1 MKGKL
6 IVLEGGEG
14 VGKTTQIKL
23 LFDYLKTYSCVFQE
37 LQKTGRFTDVVT
49 TIEPGGSNICS
60 QIRSVILQ
68 SYHEPYDELVD
79 SKTELLLYA
88 ADRAQHVNKVLK
100 PALEEGCLVLCD
112 RYIYST
118 IAYQGYGRGVDLD
131 LIHQLNEIATD
142 GLTPD
147 LTIWLDANPSVALKR
162 VSKRGAVDR
171 IEDEK
176 LEFHEKVRYG
186 YQTIWDADTNQTFK
200 RIDASRDPKIVFQDI
215 RRTLYEYLAD
225 W

>member
-6 IVLEGGEG
+6 IVFEGGEG

-23 LFDYLKTYSCVFQE
+23 LFDYLNTYSCVFQE
-37 LQKTGRFTDVVT
+37 LQENGRFTDVVT

-60 QIRSVILQ
+60 HIRHVILTTYDDF
-68 SYHEPYDELVD
+68 SDELLD

-88 ADRAQHVNKVLK
+88 ADRAQHVNKVLR
-100 PALEEGCLVLCD
+100 PALEKGCLVLCD

-118 IAYQGYGRGVDLD
+118 IAYQGYGRGLDLD

-147 LTIWLDANPSVALKR
+147 LTIWLDADPEIALKR

-176 LEFHEKVRYG
+176 LDFHQRVRDG
-186 YQTIWDADTNQTFK
+186 YKTIWSNGVFGLKA
-200 RIDASRDPKIVFQDI
+200 IDASRDPKTVFQDI
-215 RRTLYEYLAD
+215 RGALYERLAY